1 MVVKN
6 PEPRCSLFLAT
17 ARVARILLPL
27 TGKAFVP
34 RKVNFIEEAIAFFI
48 LVKQIKIK
56 TEVALNF
63 MMRYGDTASST

>member
-1 MVVKN
+1 VK
-6 PEPRCSLFLAT
+6 
-17 ARVARILLPL
+17 
-27 TGKAFVP
+27 
-34 RKVNFIEEAIAFFI
+34 FIEEAIAFFI